1 MFEDDLEQLVVYF
14 KSLQMEDLN
23 DVLDRVLSEMR
34 SRETEEMRQDV
45 ITKSKSLRLKFPL
58 QRPDDKPSVG

>member
-1 MFEDDLEQLVVYF
+1 MQLVFEDDLEQLGTYF

-23 DVLDRVLSEMR
+23 DVLGRVLSEMR
-34 SRETEEMRQDV
+34 LRETEEMRQDV

-58 QRPDDKPSVG
+58 KRQDDKP

>member
-1 MFEDDLEQLVVYF
+1 MSFEDDLALLCTYF

-23 DVLDRVLSEMR
+23 DVLGRVLSEMR
-34 SRETEEMRQDV
+34 SRETEKMRQDV

-58 QRPDDKPSVG
+58 NRPDDKR